1 MLIDKKHTAAIALG
15 SNLGD
20 PEANLRTAIKHIR
33 SLGKVTAISSFHK
46 TAPVGYLDQPQFLN
60 AAILLQTELPSV
72 DLMHALLNIEKKMGR
87 DRATAIPKGPRLI
100 DLDLL
105 LYGEDVLN
113 SQELV
118 LPHPSMHER
127 AFVLAPLVEIAAEMR
142 HPLKKRTIKNL
153 LDEQ

>member
-1 MLIDKKHTAAIALG
+1 VNEVSSTRVSASNKNTAAIALG

-20 PEANLRTAIKHIR
+20 REANLNTAIEHIR
-33 SLGKVTAISSFHK
+33 SLGKVTAVSSFHK
-46 TAPVGYLDQPQFLN
+46 TAPVGYVDQPQFLN

-87 DRATAIPKGPRLI
+87 DR
-100 DLDLL
+100 L

-113 SQELV
+113 SKDLV

-127 AFVLAPLVEIAAEMR
+127 AFVLAPLVEIAAGMR